1 MKCYYCERCGKL
13 SEIGLFGCSNCP
25 NVIRLTKAKYSVEH
39 YQQIAVEQYGLNCE
53 FAWKKVLFETEISES
68 PYFDMSNINNST
80 LFILQNIEERL
91 YPDDPSLRKYGD
103 CTPHENKEE
112 IAFSPDLHLDQSYE
126 HNNIPKCPICGS
138 TNIQKISRVKKATS
152 AILFGIFSTDIGKT
166 FECKNCGM
174 KF

>member
-1 MKCYYCERCGKL
+1 MKYYYCKRCGKL
-13 SEIGLFGCSNCP
+13 GEIGILGCPHCP
-25 NVIRLTKAKYSVEH
+25 DIIFFTKAKHNVEY
-39 YQQIAVEQYGLNCE
+39 YQQIATELYGAGCK
-53 FAWKKVLFETEISES
+53 FAWKKVLFETEISKN
-68 PYFDMSNINNST
+68 PYFDMGNINDST

-112 IAFSPDLHLDQSYE
+112 VAFSPDLHLDQSYE

-138 TNIQKISRVKKATS
+138 TNIQKISGTKKAAS
-152 AILFGIFSTDIGKT
+152 AILLGIFSTDIGKT